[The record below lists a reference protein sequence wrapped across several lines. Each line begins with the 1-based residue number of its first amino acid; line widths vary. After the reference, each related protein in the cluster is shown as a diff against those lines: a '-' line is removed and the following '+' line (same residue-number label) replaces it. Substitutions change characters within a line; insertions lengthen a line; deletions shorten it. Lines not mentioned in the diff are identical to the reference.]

1 MLFRSTEFARAVFF
15 AAIVA
20 GSSLPASAAAITLDL
35 TKTPVQWTNS
45 GGSYSAS
52 FDVDAANAGN
62 DVTIRLSFVGGAQM
76 VNGSPSVGANG
87 INLNVWTNAN
97 ASLRIDF
104 DFHYTAGVT
113 DLKVMTNDV
122 DLNAMGQMEELRALY
137 SSFGTSGQQALGIQC
152 CSTGAQRINGGGLTT
167 SLLGMVESGGAANSN
182 ATLMALN
189 KAGSLSMTFGVRDPF
204 AFQWSQ
210 SDFNLNALTWSTGTA
225 APVNN
230 PIYIGHGASIDQP
243 EPATWLTLATGI
255 GLLAWQRRRR
265 RKSA

>member
-152 CSTGAQRINGGGLTT
+152 CSTGAQSCELERYADGL
-167 SLLGMVESGGAANSN
+167 EQSG
-182 ATLMALN
+182 LALDDVWR
-189 KAGSLSMTFGVRDPF
+189 ARPICL
-204 AFQWSQ
+204 
-210 SDFNLNALTWSTGTA
+210 
-225 APVNN
+225 PVV
-230 PIYIGHGASIDQP
+230 AERFQP
-243 EPATWLTLATGI
+243 ERADVVDRYGGSRQQPDLHRARCFDRSAGAGDLADAGN
-255 GLLAWQRRRR
+255 GHRPSGVAA
-265 RKSA
+265 SPPS